1 MLSSFG
7 PALGADDG
15 TVNEQQAADP
25 DLLAPPELEER
36 LRVQDQL
43 VDLENALRHDISGF
57 GGLWR
62 DHEGAIF
69 VAATSDS
76 MEATAHVVL
85 RESPGDTTVELVE
98 VQWTLDELLDA
109 RARIR
114 AGIPKLTQ
122 QGVDVVSVAVDV
134 RANVVEIA
142 ATASPAAIEADLSRE
157 YGPMVR
163 AIPSVGI
170 DPAAC
175 TRGDCPN
182 PLKGGLNVNIGGE
195 NCSSGFVSRAGSSY
209 FLLSAGHCGVMG
221 SAWTHGG
228 TQYGTTQRRSYYDG
242 SSADAAAAGIA
253 AGQKSNLVYRGS
265 PTTFFSV
272 IGNDSGLAVGD
283 VVCLSARTLTS
294 YDCGYVDDNYI
305 DVCYEN
311 RCFWDQSSVTH
322 IDGAVGES
330 GGAMFT
336 LAGGNSIRAAGLMT
350 AIANLGT
357 IVYYSKIDNVQWE
370 LDLTTCKNSSCT

>member
-1 MLSSFG
+1 MFPQTVWPVRTVASSFAVLLMLSSFG

-15 TVNEQQAADP
+15 TVNEQQAAYP

-175 TRGDCPN
+175 TGGDRPN

-195 NCSSGFVSRAGSSY
+195 NCSSGFVSRAGSS
-209 FLLSAGHCGVMG
+209 
-221 SAWTHGG
+221 
-228 TQYGTTQRRSYYDG
+228 
-242 SSADAAAAGIA
+242 
-253 AGQKSNLVYRGS
+253 
-265 PTTFFSV
+265 
-272 IGNDSGLAVGD
+272 
-283 VVCLSARTLTS
+283 TS
-294 YDCGYVDDNYI
+294 YCPLATAVSWVLPGPTAAPNTGPRSDAPITMGRLQTQLLPASPPGKKATSFI
-305 DVCYEN
+305 EAA
-311 RCFWDQSSVTH
+311 RRHSSV
-322 IDGAVGES
+322 
-330 GGAMFT
+330 
-336 LAGGNSIRAAGLMT
+336 
-350 AIANLGT
+350 
-357 IVYYSKIDNVQWE
+357 
-370 LDLTTCKNSSCT
+370 